1 MHRAS
6 EKTASTDK
14 HDKTKSKGYI
24 SLKEKKSA
32 KLQQPSFR
40 NCVIN
45 SPMKNHAEQMI
56 NQFQRMEQVKANIQN
71 IVGVVEM

>member
-1 MHRAS
+1 M
-6 EKTASTDK
+6 
-14 HDKTKSKGYI
+14 
-24 SLKEKKSA
+24 
-32 KLQQPSFR
+32 QQPLFR

-71 IVGVVEM
+71 SVGVVGM